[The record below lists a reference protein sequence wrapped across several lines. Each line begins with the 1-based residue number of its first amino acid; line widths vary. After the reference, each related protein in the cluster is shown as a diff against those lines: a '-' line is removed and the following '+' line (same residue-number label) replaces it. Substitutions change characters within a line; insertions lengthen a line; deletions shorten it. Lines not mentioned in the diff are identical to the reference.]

1 MVFSPPTPLLSLRLL
16 LFRELRGVES
26 EIHRVPR
33 APAGGGLLGHL
44 RGAGDGVGLSQ
55 GRSTKYM
62 GIVSK
67 WLLSLSNFLVY
78 VFALTRKWLIY
89 RAKRKCRPTNG
100 SWFQHVPRLESGI
113 AYRLSI
119 ARVLKQFSLGMILH
133 GKMIRPLEFPI
144 LL

>member
-1 MVFSPPTPLLSLRLL
+1 MNYTNYTHNFSPHQLCLSLRLL

-44 RGAGDGVGLSQ
+44 RGATGDGVGLSQ
-55 GRSTKYM
+55 GRSTNM

-67 WLLSLSNFLVY
+67 WLLSLSNFLVS
-78 VFALTRKWLIY
+78 VFALTK
-89 RAKRKCRPTNG
+89 KNG
-100 SWFQHVPRLESGI
+100 WYIEPMGAGFSMYPAE
-113 AYRLSI
+113 
-119 ARVLKQFSLGMILH
+119 RVGSLGMILQ
-133 GKMIRPLEFPI
+133 GMIRPLEFPI